1 MPRSLLHLS
10 VLCLAVFPGRGNE
23 EHQSPLESGDV
34 LELWLKRPP
43 ISRTEYFVFCE
54 AAPQAS
60 APTLAEIAVGAA
72 SPQQAEQVPEPI
84 LGAVKIYSAVREGE
98 ARLESHF
105 ELFGV
110 ATRVVHVEQLD
121 PNGPRLVWREMRTQ
135 SGRTVRAE
143 WSEEGGE
150 LAMMEWSGVQQERR
164 LEQPDSGAMLP
175 LYLRERVR
183 EGAFLQGAFEVFDP
197 LAGQVETRI
206 AKTEFIDMAPLV
218 ARSVRS
224 VRWIREDESLAEESW
239 FFGEELIAFRF
250 AEGGPLAVRVDRK
263 RYDAECKRSR
273 VRDSVKPARA
283 AANSSSN

>member
-10 VLCLAVFPGRGNE
+10 VLCLAVFPGRSDEG
-23 EHQSPLESGDV
+23 QPSPLDSGDV

-54 AAPQAS
+54 AAEDAS
-60 APTLAEIAVGAA
+60 PATMAEIAEGALA
-72 SPQQAEQVPEPI
+72 PQPGEPESEPI
-84 LGAVKIYSAVREGE
+84 LGAIKIYSAVREGE
-98 ARLESHF
+98 ACLESHY

-121 PNGPRLVWREMRTQ
+121 PDGPRLVWREMRSH

-143 WSEEGGE
+143 WGQEGGE

-206 AKTEFIDMAPLV
+206 AKTEFMDLAPL
-218 ARSVRS
+218 ADRSIRS
-224 VRWIREDESLAEESW
+224 VRWIREDGSLAEESW

-250 AEGGPLAVRVDRK
+250 AEGGPMAVRVDRK
-263 RYDAECKRSR
+263 RFDTECKRSR
-273 VRDSVKPARA
+273 ARVAVKPAGETT
-283 AANSSSN
+283 NSSSN